1 MRTSRASLSPLTL
14 ITTSTHVPYYPTPC
28 ARTHHTHSEQV
39 SASAVKAPR
48 RVGPGAG
55 SSGGGSGTG
64 SGQPRAPAATATPGR
79 APGARRVVF
88 DAVSED
94 SEDEGVW
101 CVEGG
106 PRAPGTA
113 GPKAKGGRGKGH
125 DGASGSQAASAGGGS
140 SAAFRGAKGQA
151 LRDRLT
157 QEAFAEFNAGPW
169 GVMLVC
175 GGVRGSACIRERCPC
190 TGVWSSQ

>member
-1 MRTSRASLSPLTL
+1 M
-14 ITTSTHVPYYPTPC
+14 
-28 ARTHHTHSEQV
+28 
-39 SASAVKAPR
+39 
-48 RVGPGAG
+48 
-55 SSGGGSGTG
+55 
-64 SGQPRAPAATATPGR
+64 
-79 APGARRVVF
+79 F

-101 CVEGG
+101 CVDGG

-125 DGASGSQAASAGGGS
+125 DGASGSASAGGGS
-140 SAAFRGAKGQA
+140 GAAFRGAKGQA

-157 QEAFAEFNAGPW
+157 QEAFAEFNAGPR

-175 GGVRGSACIRERCPC
+175 GGVRGSA
-190 TGVWSSQ
+190 